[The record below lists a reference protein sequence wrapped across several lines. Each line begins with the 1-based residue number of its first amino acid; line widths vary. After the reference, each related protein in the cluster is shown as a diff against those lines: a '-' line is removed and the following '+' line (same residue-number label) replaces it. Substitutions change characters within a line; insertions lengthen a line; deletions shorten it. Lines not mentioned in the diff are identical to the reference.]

1 MKIFASGSLAY
12 DRIMDF
18 PGKFEDHI
26 LPEKIHI
33 LNVCFMVN
41 GLIEKFGGTAGNIA
55 YSLSLL
61 GEKPLILATAGK
73 DFDSYETWL
82 HQHNLPLTGIRKIP
96 EEFTAGAYITT
107 DKADN
112 QITGFNP
119 GAMKYP
125 SLYKFDGVDQKEAIA
140 IIAPG
145 NIEDMTNYG
154 RIYKEKRIP
163 YIFDPGQSITALSG
177 GQLTEMITD
186 SEMLISNDYELEM
199 IKKVTELE
207 NADLLKITKSI
218 ITTMG
223 ENGSIVYLQDQET
236 KIPSAKALVVSDPT
250 GAGDAFRA
258 GMIKGMV
265 TGKDLITSAKMGAV
279 CASFSVEHHGTQ
291 EHKFTQEDFWNRFKA
306 NFQ

>member
-1 MKIFASGSLAY
+1 
-12 DRIMDF
+12 MDF

-41 GLIEKFGGTAGNIA
+41 GLTEKFGGTAGNIA

-125 SLYKFDGVDQKEAIA
+125 SLYKFGGVDRKEAIA

-145 NIEDMTNYG
+145 NIEDMINYG
-154 RIYKEKRIP
+154 RTYKEHRIP

-177 GQLTEMITD
+177 DQMTEVITD

-199 IKKVTELE
+199 IKKATELE
-207 NADLLKITKSI
+207 NSDLLKITKSI

-265 TGKDLITSAKMGAV
+265 MGKDLITSAKMGAV
-279 CASFSVEHHGTQ
+279 CASFSVEHQGTQ
-291 EHKFTQEDFWNRFKA
+291 EHKFTEEDFWNRYQA
-306 NFQ
+306 NFKCLK

>member
-1 MKIFASGSLAY
+1 
-12 DRIMDF
+12 
-18 PGKFEDHI
+18 
-26 LPEKIHI
+26 
-33 LNVCFMVN
+33 
-41 GLIEKFGGTAGNIA
+41 
-55 YSLSLL
+55 
-61 GEKPLILATAGK
+61 
-73 DFDSYETWL
+73 
-82 HQHNLPLTGIRKIP
+82 
-96 EEFTAGAYITT
+96 
-107 DKADN
+107 
-112 QITGFNP
+112 
-119 GAMKYP
+119 
-125 SLYKFDGVDQKEAIA
+125 
-140 IIAPG
+140 
-145 NIEDMTNYG
+145 
-154 RIYKEKRIP
+154 
-163 YIFDPGQSITALSG
+163 
-177 GQLTEMITD
+177 MITD